1 MNERETDFRINQH
14 NVVKLRQQI
23 TQLRLIGFQ
32 ELPSNRHVEEQV
44 AHFDVRAHGTHA
56 RLFTHYVRAVYLDQ
70 RTCLVFLAPCGHLHL
85 SDCAYTRQRLASETH
100 RTKGE
105 QILRLAYLTRR
116 MTLKSQTGIRL
127 THSDTII
134 DYL

>member
-14 NVVKLRQQI
+14 NVVKLRQQV
-23 TQLRLIGFQ
+23 TQLRLICFQ

-44 AHFDVRAHGTHA
+44 AHFDVRAHRTYA
-56 RLFTHYVRAVYLDQ
+56 WFFTHYVRAVYLDQ
-70 RTCLVFLAPCGHLHL
+70 RTRLVFLAPCGHLHL
-85 SDCAYTRQRLASETH
+85 SDSAYTCQRLASETH
-100 RTKGE
+100 CTKGE

-127 THSDTII
+127 AHSDTII
-134 DYL
+134 DHL